1 MTFHLVDPEVH
12 IVHVHHGTYIRL
24 HSTGECP
31 VYVHA
36 VEATLVYD
44 RGAKFKVCGSHF
56 TSSTS
61 SSDVPGEEGTDIIQ
75 AVTQKM
81 LTSPLNYLRTCS
93 LCYILRYHITGYH

>member
-1 MTFHLVDPEVH
+1 MNTDLTFHLVDPEVH

-61 SSDVPGEEGTDIIQ
+61 SSSFGVPSGVKGTGIVHTEAIV
-75 AVTQKM
+75 VTQ
-81 LTSPLNYLRTCS
+81 
-93 LCYILRYHITGYH
+93 